1 MDMTRVTAEGYVTVG
16 SLKVRY
22 LEVGVGGVPVVVTPP
37 VNLTVDSIL
46 SIAGE
51 FTRVGLR
58 VIVVDASSFT
68 RMNRAGK
75 VTALSLIADKL
86 GGGFVLLGLGQGGV
100 VALDYVTQFMPKA
113 LIGLALVSAPRIIN
127 YLDLLPKLNK
137 PLLLIYGINDP
148 NAPVEEANTVKS
160 VVNGA
165 RLTLIDGSWVS
176 ELGRVAQLVA
186 SWVVEVTKT

>member
-16 SLKVRY
+16 SLKVKY

-58 VIVVDASSFT
+58 VIVIDASSFT
-68 RMNRAGK
+68 HMNRAGK

-113 LIGLALVSAPRIIN
+113 LIGLALVSTPRIIN

>member
-1 MDMTRVTAEGYVTVG
+1 MTRVTAEGYVTVG

-113 LIGLALVSAPRIIN
+113 LIGLALVSTPRIIN

>member
-75 VTALSLIADKL
+75 VIALSLIADKL

-100 VALDYVTQFMPKA
+100 AALDYVTQFMPKA
-113 LIGLALVSAPRIIN
+113 LIGLALVSTPRIIN

>member
-113 LIGLALVSAPRIIN
+113 LIGLALVSTPRIIN

>member
-1 MDMTRVTAEGYVTVG
+1 MTRVTAEGYVTVG